1 MSKTDYKAKFKDVE
15 DKIPSNTGL
24 TTTTALTFNENKKK
38 NVNDLV
44 KKKKKIMKQKYKV
57 FRRDISPHLII
68 ISLRVVYFIQR

>member
-38 NVNDLV
+38 NVSDLV
-44 KKKKKIMKQKYKV
+44 KKNRLWSKSIGYSEE
-57 FRRDISPHLII
+57 ISHHIWL
-68 ISLRVVYFIQR
+68 

>member
-1 MSKTDYKAKFKDVE
+1 MSKIDYKAKIKDVE

-44 KKKKKIMKQKYKV
+44 KKKKKDYEAKV
-57 FRRDISPHLII
+57 
-68 ISLRVVYFIQR
+68 

>member
-38 NVNDLV
+38 NVSDLV
-44 KKKKKIMKQKYKV
+44 KKIDYEAKV
-57 FRRDISPHLII
+57 
-68 ISLRVVYFIQR
+68 